1 MYAKMTVIGNV
12 GRDPEIKTS
21 PSGVKFGRLVIAI
34 NKVSKGEKITQW
46 IDVVI
51 FNEKTCDVV
60 ESYVRKGTKLFVEGE
75 PSVRAYSSKIGEAKA
90 QLELVVGK
98 FDGRILMLS
107 SKDEGGASQTR
118 SSYSTATQTETVMD
132 DDDSIPF

>member
-21 PSGVKFGRLVIAI
+21 ASGVKFARFVVAI
-34 NKVSKGEKITQW
+34 NKISKGEKTTQW
-46 IDVVI
+46 IDVVV

-60 ESYVRKGTKLFVEGE
+60 ETYIRKGTKVFVEGE
-75 PSVRAYSSKIGEAKA
+75 PTVRAYLGKTGEAKA
-90 QLELVVGK
+90 QLEVVVGK

-107 SKDEGGASQTR
+107 GKEDGPAKT
-118 SSYSTATQTETVMD
+118 SYSTATSVETAD

>member
-12 GRDPEIKTS
+12 GRDPEVKTS
-21 PSGVKFGRLVIAI
+21 ASGVKFARFVVAI
-34 NKVSKGEKITQW
+34 NKISKGEKTTQW
-46 IDVVI
+46 IDVVV

-60 ESYVRKGTKLFVEGE
+60 ETYIRKGTKVFVEGE
-75 PSVRAYSSKIGEAKA
+75 PTVRAYAAKTGEAKA
-90 QLELVVGK
+90 QLEVVVGK

-107 SKDEGGASQTR
+107 GKEDGPAKT
-118 SSYSTATQTETVMD
+118 SYSTATGVETAE

>member
-21 PSGVKFGRLVIAI
+21 PSGVKFARFVVAV

-60 ESYVRKGTKLFVEGE
+60 ENYVRKGTKIFVEGE
-75 PSVRAYSSKIGEAKA
+75 PTVRAYAAKTGEAKA
-90 QLELVVGK
+90 ALELVVGK
-98 FDGRILMLS
+98 FDGKILMLS
-107 SKDEGGASQTR
+107 SREDGPQASTVTSR
-118 SSYSTATQTETVMD
+118 YSTATGLAAD
-132 DDDSIPF
+132 LDDDSIPF

>member
-1 MYAKMTVIGNV
+1 MYAKMTLIGNV
-12 GRDPEIKTS
+12 GRDPEVKTS
-21 PSGVKFGRLVIAI
+21 ASGVKFARFVVAI
-34 NKVSKGEKITQW
+34 NKISKGEKTTQW
-46 IDVVI
+46 IDVVV

-60 ESYVRKGTKLFVEGE
+60 ETYIRKGTKVFVEGE
-75 PSVRAYSSKIGEAKA
+75 PTVRAYAAKTGEAKA

-107 SKDEGGASQTR
+107 GREDAPAKANVPDL
-118 SSYSTATQTETVMD
+118 SSD